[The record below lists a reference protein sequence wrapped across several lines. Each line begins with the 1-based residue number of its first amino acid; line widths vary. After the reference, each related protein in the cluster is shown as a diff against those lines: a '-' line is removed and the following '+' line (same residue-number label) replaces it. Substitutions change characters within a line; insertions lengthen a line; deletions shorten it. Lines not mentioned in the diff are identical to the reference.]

1 MNINLSELRQ
11 EFIAISKLL
20 YARNMV
26 PGTSGNIS
34 ARVPGTDTALI
45 KGTERSFGDLEPE
58 DVLLVD
64 FAGNVLEGRGKPSKE
79 AGFHLPLYQR
89 RPDIGAIIH
98 VHPPYATAWACVGR
112 PFPLVTITA
121 ELKIGPMPLIGRAK
135 PGSPELANMV
145 LEAYANPAVRAVLLQ
160 DHGIIAVGPNLRGA
174 YYLADLIEDT
184 ARVAT
189 LARLIN
195 TLP

>member
-1 MNINLSELRQ
+1 MNLTELRL
-11 EFIAISKLL
+11 EFITISKLL

-26 PGTSGNIS
+26 PGTSGNVS
-34 ARVPGTDTALI
+34 LRVPGTDTALI
-45 KGTERSFGDLEPE
+45 KGTARSFGDLEPE

-79 AGFHLPLYQR
+79 VGFHLPLYQI

-112 PFPLVTITA
+112 PFPMVTITA
-121 ELKIGPMPLIGRAK
+121 ELKIGPMPLVDRAR
-135 PGSPELANMV
+135 PGSPELAKMV
-145 LEAYANPAVRAVLLQ
+145 LEAYSNPAVLAALLK
-160 DHGIIAVGPNLRGA
+160 DHGIIAVGPNLREA

-184 ARVAT
+184 ARVAA
-189 LARLIN
+189 LAGLISM
-195 TLP
+195 LR